1 MGYSN
6 YHFEIFLSFI
16 YYHNVEYQE
25 TKIKVKMSKN
35 LKILKIFYLCS
46 NPSIN
51 LSILKYTL
59 NEILNHRFIHFYK
72 QKKCIP

>member
-25 TKIKVKMSKN
+25 TKIKVKNEQKFKN
-35 LKILKIFYLCS
+35 PKNFYLCS

-72 QKKCIP
+72 KMHFIN